1 MTVLLFYISISTVTT
16 GSPFASFILMAHANQ
31 LRSYAGR
38 KIARRLTRSLPWIG
52 AVIAVA
58 TLASA
63 IRRKGVA
70 RGAMHSALD
79 AIPFVGGAK
88 NLAEVL
94 RGRDFFP
101 DKEQLR
107 QPQ

>member
-1 MTVLLFYISISTVTT
+1 MTVLLFYIGISTVTT
-16 GSPFASFILMAHANQ
+16 GSPFASLILMAHANQ

-38 KIARRLTRSLPWIG
+38 KIARRLTRSLPWLG

-63 IRRKGVA
+63 IRRKGMV
-70 RGAMHSALD
+70 RGAIHSALD

-88 NLAEVL
+88 NLAEVV

-101 DKEQLR
+101 DKEHLR
-107 QPQ
+107 QP

>member
-1 MTVLLFYISISTVTT
+1 MVNAR
-16 GSPFASFILMAHANQ
+16 PMRN
-31 LRSYAGR
+31 YAG
-38 KIARRLTRSLPWIG
+38 KKLARRLTRSIPWIG

-63 IRRKGVA
+63 IRRKGLV
-70 RGAMHSALD
+70 RGALHSGLD

-88 NLAEVL
+88 NFAEIV

-101 DKEQLR
+101 DRVQR
-107 QPQ
+107 